1 MAARP
6 RTILVGYDGSSASR
20 RALDAVADLAGYGT
34 TVAVVAAPRD
44 VESPGAELRRLVDEA
59 REALLRRNVAARCF
73 EAEGDRAE
81 ALLEVARDLVRH
93 IPPFQAWLAAGEAL
107 ACGHVGG
114 RPAARHHS

>member
-6 RTILVGYDGSSASR
+6 RRILVGYDGSSASR

-34 TVAVVAAPRD
+34 TVAVVAAPGD

-73 EAEGDRAE
+73 AAEGDRAE
-81 ALLEVARDLVRH
+81 ALLEVARDLDVDLLVVAR
-93 IPPFQAWLAAGEAL
+93 PSAA
-107 ACGHVGG
+107 
-114 RPAARHHS
+114 AASAVDGAECDVLLVA